1 MLKGLA
7 PFLGILM
14 EKENIMGTMKV
25 SKLVWKIG
33 FPMIISMVLQAL
45 YNVVDTM
52 FVVNMG
58 EEGTLGNVALSAT
71 FPVQILMIAIGVGT
85 GVGINAILSRSL
97 GMKDKEMANKVAGN
111 GLFLGIIFS
120 IAFML
125 FGFFGAEAYMRL
137 MSTNSRVI
145 EMGAS
150 YLKICCCLSFG
161 SIGYAVVERFLMST
175 GKTNLSMICQI
186 TGAVLN
192 IILDWVFIYPC
203 NLGIEGAAWA
213 TIIGQIVSLVMA
225 LIFHYAI
232 NKEIDGNPKYIKPN
246 VKVIGM
252 VYKIGGPAFLMQ
264 AMLSFM
270 MFGVLLIIGTIPNQ
284 ETVDLLTGSFG
295 IYYKMMQIALFA
307 AFGLSN
313 ALISIVSFNYG
324 MGEKKRVYDAAKWG
338 IIATIIV
345 TLLITVLYQILA
357 KTICN
362 LFALANGESDGTSK
376 AALIDNCVLS
386 LRIATI
392 GYVFMGVSVAIQGV
406 LQGLRKVFSPLIIS
420 ALRLLVLVIP
430 LTYLFTLTNNPES
443 NIWWAFPISE
453 IITCIVSIL
462 FLVFGVKK
470 SFSESESTKR

>member
-1 MLKGLA
+1 
-7 PFLGILM
+7 M

-25 SKLVWKIG
+25 SKLIWKIG
-33 FPMIISMVLQAL
+33 FPMIISMILQAL

-58 EEGTLGNVALSAT
+58 EEGTLGNMALSAT

-85 GVGINAILSRSL
+85 GVGINAILSRAL
-97 GMKDKEMANKVAGN
+97 GMKDNETANKVAGN
-111 GLFLGIIFS
+111 GLFLGIVFS
-120 IAFML
+120 IAFAL
-125 FGFFGAEAYMRL
+125 FGFLGTESYMKL
-137 MSTNSRVI
+137 MSTNPRVI

-150 YLKICCCLSFG
+150 YLRICCCLSFG
-161 SIGYAVVERFLMST
+161 SIGYAVVERFLIST

-186 TGAVLN
+186 TGALLN

-225 LIFHYAI
+225 LVFHYTV
-232 NKEIDGNPKYIKPN
+232 NKEISGNLKYIKPN
-246 VKVIGM
+246 VTVIGR

-313 ALISIVSFNYG
+313 ALISIVSFNHG
-324 MGEKKRVYDAAKWG
+324 MGERKRVYETTKWG

-345 TLLITVLYQILA
+345 TAFITILYQVFA
-357 KTICN
+357 KPICN
-362 LFALANGESDGTSK
+362 LFALANGESGGVDK
-376 AALIDNCVLS
+376 IALIDNCVLS

-406 LQGLRKVFSPLIIS
+406 LQGLGKVFSPLIIS
-420 ALRLLVLVIP
+420 SLRLLVVVMPIV
-430 LTYLFTLTNNPES
+430 YLLTLTNNPAR
-443 NIWWAFPISE
+443 NIWLAFPISE
-453 IITCIVSIL
+453 IITCFVSVLLLI
-462 FLVFGVKK
+462 FGMRKTYSGQAK
-470 SFSESESTKR
+470 